1 MVEFSQMLVR
11 KRANVE
17 SEDLRRL
24 RDVGLSE
31 GEIVEV
37 VANVVANIF
46 TNYINRVADT
56 PLDFPAAPVLE
67 SVGR

>member
-1 MVEFSQMLVR
+1 MLVR

-17 SEDLRRL
+17 CEDLRRL

-31 GEIVEV
+31 GEIVGV

>member
-17 SEDLRRL
+17 NEDLRRL

-37 VANVVANIF
+37 AANVVANIF
-46 TNYINRVADT
+46 TNYINHVADT

-67 SVGR
+67 NVGR